1 MHRCRVHASGL
12 RRPARSASYSGAPVG
27 AWVRRAGWLT
37 LLLAAWLA
45 RPVAAASPS
54 LSIVRTGDRL
64 AVEWPAEFAA
74 FQPETATNLATPQ
87 WSALAG
93 AELVG
98 DRYRVLLPLN
108 PPAALVRLTAPDNGS
123 SGASGIVNTV
133 ADLAALDP
141 ERLQGVVYVLG
152 FAARSDGLGG
162 VYFAT
167 NTVVG
172 ANPVTRI
179 PASKPGWAWE
189 AFEPRPWTIYP
200 LGGLNAY
207 VTGGLLASEASAVNS
222 LADAGAVRV
231 AAGQVT
237 LIPGATNYVA
247 ADLFDGRL
255 HVWRRMLHDGAVEIG
270 RVVTSSNGVV
280 ARQAA
285 PIPRLPAS
293 PVERFKRK
301 LAEGRATRVVILG
314 DSLLTQVF
322 PVGWESLLFVP
333 GSGPAELTLK
343 QPILAEHRNY
353 SLGAVGPLYG
363 MAALGET
370 RGQGKP
376 YYVDTRGIGFSSG
389 AFLENFRTDGAEVP
403 IRRSPAVT
411 MAADLAIVGY
421 YNQSPYRLAYIE
433 SIVRQLRSTGAE
445 VVLVASGPNEHDL
458 EFRASD
464 GGALAAIAGAYGCAL
479 ADVNSWMREAYEQG
493 QAVWGDGIHQSAL
506 GNQIWARC
514 LRSILNDQAQTPRT
528 PAEPPVRL
536 LFADQDPDARAF
548 PEQCDVVFTPAAHNG
563 TWAAPLTNSL
573 AVREFQNVAHF
584 LGGKPI
590 ESSVLVLEPG
600 QHAIFSHAAALTLDF
615 LIEADSGASYQAEVR
630 SDGQSRVIKSLAT
643 SWPAAVRPQ
652 VIEWPGLNLADCRT
666 LSSSGYGGVPVPDLA
681 NPAVSI
687 VNTGTTPL
695 RLVGALFGTLAGRE
709 LAWSEWTREGLFSS
723 DGGYWT
729 FRTLGTDVVGSS
741 LTASFFGR
749 GMQLVLQGGQHA
761 GQVRVQVDGQT
772 AFTQDGYRPAGRDA
786 FLTATLFPDAAAA
799 NSLLTLPRW
808 HTVNISLVGTNE
820 AVVAPTEVG
829 RRHLSLIQALVY

>member
-1 MHRCRVHASGL
+1 MGR
-12 RRPARSASYSGAPVG
+12 
-27 AWVRRAGWLT
+27 WLSVA
-37 LLLAAWLA
+37 LLAWMVGPA
-45 RPVAAASPS
+45 PAASPT
-54 LSIVRTGDRL
+54 LSIVRTGERL

-74 FQPETATNLATPQ
+74 FQPETATNLSSPQ
-87 WSALAG
+87 WSTLAG
-93 AELVG
+93 AALVG

-108 PPAALVRLTAPDNGS
+108 PPAALVRLTAPDTGS
-123 SGASGIVNTV
+123 GGASGIVNTV

-141 ERLQGVVYVLG
+141 ERIPGVVYVLG

-179 PASKPGWAWE
+179 PASKPGWSWE
-189 AFEPRPWTIYP
+189 AFAPRPLTVYP
-200 LGGLNAY
+200 LGGLKAY
-207 VTGGLLASEASAVNS
+207 VTGGPIAAEASAANPLTDS
-222 LADAGAVRV
+222 AALTI
-231 AAGQVT
+231 AAGELT
-237 LIPGATNYVA
+237 LIPAATNYVA
-247 ADLFDGRL
+247 VDLFEGRL
-255 HVWRRMLHDGAVEIG
+255 HVWRRMLHDGAVELA
-270 RVVTSSNGVV
+270 RLVTSSNGVV
-280 ARQAA
+280 ALQAA
-285 PIPRLPAS
+285 PVPRLPAS
-293 PVERFKRK
+293 PVERFKHK

-333 GSGPAELTLK
+333 GAGPAELTLK
-343 QPILAEHRNY
+343 QKTLAEHRNY

-389 AFLENFRTDGAEVP
+389 PFLESFRADGAEVP

-411 MAADLAIVGY
+411 QAADLAIVGY

-433 SIVRQLRSTGAE
+433 SIVRQLRASGAE
-445 VVLVASGPNEHDL
+445 VVLVASGPNEQDL
-458 EFRASD
+458 NFRTSD
-464 GGALAAIAGAYGCAL
+464 GSALAAIASAYGCAL

-493 QAVWGDGIHQSAL
+493 QAVWGDGVHQSAL
-506 GNQIWARC
+506 GNQVWARC
-514 LRSILNDQAQTPRT
+514 LRSVLNDQAQPSRT
-528 PAEPPVRL
+528 LVDPPVRQL
-536 LFADQDPDARAF
+536 LADQDPDARAF
-548 PEQCDVVFTPAAHNG
+548 PEICDVVLTPAAHNG
-563 TWAAPLTNSL
+563 TWAGPLTNSL
-573 AVREFQNVAHF
+573 AARDFQNVAHF

-615 LIEADSGASYQAEVR
+615 LIEADSGGSYQAEVR
-630 SDGQSRVIKSLAT
+630 LDGQTRVIKSLAT
-643 SWPAAVRPQ
+643 SWPAAARPQ
-652 VIEWPGLNLADCRT
+652 VIELPGLTLADCRS
-666 LSSSGYGGVPVPDLA
+666 LSSSGYGGVPNPDLA
-681 NPAVSI
+681 NPAVSL

-695 RLVGALFGTLAGRE
+695 RLVGALFGTLEGRE
-709 LAWSEWTREGLFSS
+709 LGWSEWTREGPFSG

-729 FRTLGTDVVGSS
+729 FRTLGTDAIGSS
-741 LTASFFGR
+741 LTANFFGR
-749 GMQLVLQGGQHA
+749 GMQLLLQGGQHA
-761 GQVRVQVDGQT
+761 GQVRVQVDGET
-772 AFTQDGYRPAGRDA
+772 AFTQDGYRLAGRDA

-829 RRHLSLIQALVY
+829 RRHLSVIQALVY